1 MKLLFSEFHPVLNA
15 NVLFCRFS
23 LNLNLCMT
31 KLRVLVLCFSY
42 FMDNSI
48 ILIRRDILRNWY
60 MRDLF
65 GIYYRTVPV
74 TIPKAISIVWLSLDT
89 FRDNSKH
96 QYISFLFSSLTI
108 SFLFNMY
115 FPLISFSHPF

>member
-1 MKLLFSEFHPVLNA
+1 MEALRKKERQDETPVFLSFIPCWMLMYFFA
-15 NVLFCRFS
+15 GLS
-23 LNLNLCMT
+23 LILNLCMT
-31 KLRVLVLCFSY
+31 KLRVLVLSFSH

-65 GIYYRTVPV
+65 GIYYRTVPL

-96 QYISFLFSSLTI
+96 KNISHFHFQA
-108 SFLFNMY
+108 
-115 FPLISFSHPF
+115 